1 MKRRVIKQ
9 GNDTLTVTLPRKWA
23 RDTGI
28 KAGDEIEI
36 KEEKNR
42 LVLEVGDIVTEPKKI
57 QLDFSKANE
66 TVIKSILA
74 VVHKNGYDEVEVLFN
89 DPKTVKIV
97 QKRINTMLMG
107 YEIIE
112 QSSKRC
118 VIKNVA
124 GWQGSDFEGMLRRT
138 FLVTLTLAKNSL
150 ETIKTGDYANLNE
163 LLVLEETSNKLTNYC
178 HSLLNRGII
187 ESQSK
192 TTYLYIISWL
202 LEKIGDEYRDIC
214 VFLLKDNKVKLNKAL
229 LLVYERVNVLLEDY
243 YNLFYKYDLERLESI
258 YKKHESIRKE
268 LTEMLGE
275 HYKDEFFVVVGLI
288 QITQRIHDG
297 FGSTSC
303 LHHLGQSS

>member
-42 LVLEVGDIVTEPKKI
+42 LVLEVEAAHPEPKKI
-57 QLDFSKANE
+57 QLDFSNSNE

-74 VVHKNGYDEVEVLFN
+74 VVHKNGYDEVEVLFS
-89 DPKTVKIV
+89 DPKTVKVV
-97 QKRINTMLMG
+97 QKRINSMLMG

-112 QSSKRC
+112 QSNKRC

-150 ETIKTGDYANLNE
+150 ETIKTGEYANLNE
-163 LLVLEETSNKLTNYC
+163 LMVLEETNNKLTNYC

-187 ESQSK
+187 DSQSK

-202 LEKIGDEYRDIC
+202 LEKVGDEYRDIC
-214 VFLLKDNKVKLNKAL
+214 TFLLKNAQIKLNKAL
-229 LLVYERVNVLLEDY
+229 LLVYEKVNGLLEDY
-243 YNLFYKYDLERLESI
+243 YNLFYRYDLEKLESI
-258 YKKHESIRKE
+258 YRKHESIRKE
-268 LTEMLGE
+268 LTEMLE
-275 HYKDEFFVVVGLI
+275 QHYKDEFFVVVGLI
-288 QITQRIHDG
+288 QIAQRIHDG

-303 LHHLGQSS
+303 LNHLAN

>member
-42 LVLEVGDIVTEPKKI
+42 LVLEVGEVLTEPKKI

-74 VVHKNGYDEVEVLFN
+74 VVHKNGYDEVEVLFS
-89 DPKTVKIV
+89 DHKTVKIV

-112 QSSKRC
+112 QSNKRC

-138 FLVTLTLAKNSL
+138 FLVTLTLARNSL

-163 LLVLEETSNKLTNYC
+163 LMVLEETNNKLTNYC

-214 VFLLKDNKVKLNKAL
+214 AFLLKNDKVKLNKVL
-229 LLVYERVNVLLEDY
+229 LSVYERVNVLLEDY
-243 YNLFYKYDLERLESI
+243 YNLFYKYDLEKLESI

-268 LTEMLGE
+268 LTEMLE
-275 HYKDEFFVVVGLI
+275 QHYKDEFFVVVGLI

-303 LHHLGQSS
+303 LNHLVSL